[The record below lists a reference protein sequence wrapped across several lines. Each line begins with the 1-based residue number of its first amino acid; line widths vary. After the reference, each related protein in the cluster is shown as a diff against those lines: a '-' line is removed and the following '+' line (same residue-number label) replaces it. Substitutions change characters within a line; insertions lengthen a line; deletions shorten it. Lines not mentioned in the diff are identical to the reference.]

1 MTLVAEAPLVTGT
14 ERPWPVIG
22 VNWLTPE
29 IHNAMLFFK
38 SAWEKFL
45 AAAFRI
51 SVPVKAAQLPGPN
64 RTTLLVKKAADRHAK
79 AVIIVWYG
87 LITMQQT
94 SRNFDAEK
102 SCARIAA
109 AGVLRE

>member
-1 MTLVAEAPLVTGT
+1 MG
-14 ERPWPVIG
+14 
-22 VNWLTPE
+22 
-29 IHNAMLFFK
+29 
-38 SAWEKFL
+38 KFSV
-45 AAAFRI
+45 AAFRI

-64 RTTLLVKKAADRHAK
+64 RTTLLVKTAADRQAK

-87 LITMQQT
+87 FITMQQT

-102 SCARIAA
+102 SRARIAA